1 MLSRKPQSQLVAIAP
16 APIPKHIAIIMD
28 GNRRW
33 ARERNLPVAEGY
45 RRGINAL
52 RETVRAANDFGV
64 GVLTVYG
71 FSEENW
77 SRPRTEINVLFDLC
91 SAFAYQVLE
100 ELCRDNVRV
109 AVIGKYEVLPH
120 KPRRALKTLIEKT
133 AGNSGILLNLAVN
146 YSARTELR
154 DAVHALADDLRNGA
168 HPPEAL
174 DDTTLAGYLYTKGL
188 PDPDL
193 LIRPGGEYRLSN
205 FLLYQCAYTEIYVT
219 DVCWPDFTRE
229 QFQMAIAEFQ
239 RRQRRFGR

>member
-1 MLSRKPQSQLVAIAP
+1 MLSPKSRSRLVAIAP

-45 RRGINAL
+45 RRGIGAL
-52 RETVRAANDFGV
+52 RETVRAASDFGV
-64 GVLTVYG
+64 DVLTVYG

-77 SRPRTEINVLFDLC
+77 SRPWSEVSLLFDLC
-91 SAFAYQVLE
+91 SAFAYQELE
-100 ELCRDNVRV
+100 SLCRDNVRV
-109 AVIGKYEVLPH
+109 GVIGKYEVLPQ
-120 KPRRALKTLIEKT
+120 KPRRALENLIEKT
-133 AGNSGILLNLAVN
+133 SQNTGTLLNLAVN

-154 DAVHALADDLRNGA
+154 DAVQAIADDMRNGA
-168 HPPEAL
+168 HPNETI
-174 DDTTLAGYLYTKGL
+174 DETTLARYLYTKGL

-229 QFQMAIAEFQ
+229 QFQMALAEFQ